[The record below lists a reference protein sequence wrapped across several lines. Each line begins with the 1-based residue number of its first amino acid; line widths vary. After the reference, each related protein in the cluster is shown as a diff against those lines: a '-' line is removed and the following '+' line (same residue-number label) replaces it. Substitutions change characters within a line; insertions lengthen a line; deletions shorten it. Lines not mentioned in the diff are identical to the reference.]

1 MALLLHVL
9 TISSHILSS
18 QMEAPGYYQR
28 TVLFCTTRPDNSSQ
42 GPLFGRIE
50 CSGQEAPT
58 LIEFC
63 TKADVIEIK

>member
-9 TISSHILSS
+9 TISLHILSS
-18 QMEAPGYYQR
+18 QMEAPVYYQR
-28 TVLFCTTRPDNSSQ
+28 TVLFAHTRPDNSSQ

-63 TKADVIEIK
+63 TKADVIEIE